1 MAALL
6 SNKAIKATL
15 YLQSVFTV
23 FTTTVLTVAE
33 LWRQTGSA
41 VCHLAFCH
49 CSPLAAI
56 GWVPGVAEK
65 EQWPQPVWLQPSSGI
80 LWLCVEELLHQ
91 PKGLSGR
98 VEHIMCLPTLT
109 SSLYHISLVFDQL
122 HAFSQN
128 KKKQR
133 RPPRMCKS
141 SWDWKISEG
150 SCFFFF
156 FFSWTPLKHCEG
168 HCPLLIRSY

>member
-6 SNKAIKATL
+6 SNRAIEATL

-49 CSPLAAI
+49 CSLLAAI

-80 LWLCVEELLHQ
+80 LWLCVEELLLQ

-98 VEHIMCLPTLT
+98 VEHIMRLPTLR
-109 SSLYHISLVFDQL
+109 SSLYHISLGFDQL
-122 HAFSQN
+122 YAFSQN
-128 KKKQR
+128 KKNKDGHLECVSHPETER
-133 RPPRMCKS
+133 FLKVLVS
-141 SWDWKISEG
+141 
-150 SCFFFF
+150 FFF
-156 FFSWTPLKHCEG
+156 FFSWTPLKHWEG